1 MSPLH
6 VGHIRSQIPIL
17 SREIK
22 GKPLVY
28 LDNAA
33 TTQKPQCV
41 VDALC
46 HYYLQANANVHR
58 GIHTLSEEATH
69 AMEQSRHFLADYLGA
84 LPEEIIFTKGTTEA
98 INLVAS
104 SLAKGKW
111 FRPGGQILLSY
122 LEHHA
127 NIVPW
132 QMVAEQH
139 GLEIKVIPV
148 TDQGE
153 LDLAACRALISPNT
167 QMVALGHTSNAL
179 GTVNPV
185 REIVAWAREVGALSL
200 VDGAQAMGHTRVNM
214 TQLGADFFAFS
225 AHKAFGPT
233 GVGVLYG
240 RANLLDRMPPYQGGG
255 EMITEVR
262 FEKTTYNTLPFKFEA
277 GTPHISG
284 NIVAAEAVKWFTAHA
299 PEAVAQHEQ
308 QLLQRA
314 THRLEAIDGLRIIG
328 QAKHKAPVVSFV
340 VEGVHHHDLAIMLD
354 IEGIAVR
361 TGHHCTQPLMERFGI
376 TGTTRASFSLYNT
389 LDEVDF
395 FADML
400 KRAINKLR

>member
-1 MSPLH
+1 
-6 VGHIRSQIPIL
+6 VK
-17 SREIK
+17 E
-22 GKPLVY
+22 KPLVY

-41 VDALC
+41 VDALS
-46 HYYLQANANVHR
+46 HYYLHDNANVHR
-58 GIHTLSEEATH
+58 GIHTLSEEATQ
-69 AMEQSRHFLADYLGA
+69 AMEQSRYFLADYLGA
-84 LPEEIIFTKGTTEA
+84 SPEEIIFTKGTTDA
-98 INLVAS
+98 INLVAN

-132 QMVAEQH
+132 QMIAEQH

-148 TDQGE
+148 TEQGE
-153 LDLAACRALISPNT
+153 LDLDACRALISTNT
-167 QMVALGHTSNAL
+167 QMVALAHTSNAL
-179 GTVNPV
+179 GTINPV
-185 REIVAWAREVGALSL
+185 REIVAWAKEVGALSL
-200 VDGAQAMGHTRVNM
+200 VDGAQAMGHARVNM
-214 TQLGADFFAFS
+214 AHLGADFFAFS

-240 RANLLDRMPPYQGGG
+240 RAELLDRMPPYQGGG

-284 NIVAAEAVKWFTAHA
+284 NIVAAEAIKWFAAHA

-308 QLLQRA
+308 QLLQRT

-340 VEGVHHHDLAIMLD
+340 AEGVHHHDLAIMLD